1 MKKEFK
7 KIRVLVK
14 EILETE
20 PETRNSDSAL
30 YSKVVEKLNKSAL
43 DRPFGEVMAN
53 LKAMGLP
60 GFETV
65 RRTRQKIQEIDPDL
79 KACDVV
85 QDYRTELEETYR
97 KEFGSC

>member
-1 MKKEFK
+1 MKTEFK
-7 KIRVLVK
+7 QIRKLVK
-14 EILETE
+14 EILKTE

-65 RRTRQKIQEIDPDL
+65 RRTRQKLQEIDPDL

>member
-1 MKKEFK
+1 MKTEFK
-7 KIRVLVK
+7 QILKLVK
-14 EILETE
+14 EILKTE

-65 RRTRQKIQEIDPDL
+65 RRTRQKLQEIDPDL

-85 QDYRTELEETYR
+85 QDYRTELEETFR